1 MSSGR
6 IVLLLCLLACVIV
19 AASWALASC
28 QAKQAE
34 IADSRASIERA
45 QQQARTDIERAS
57 QEGRTERLQSFLAA
71 VLALTVV
78 AKQADAL
85 NQVLPGIA
93 GVILGAALML
103 AALQIR
109 RS

>member
-1 MSSGR
+1 M
-6 IVLLLCLLACVIV
+6 VLLLCLLACVIV

-34 IADSRASIERA
+34 IADSRASIERVRE
-45 QQQARTDIERAS
+45 QARADMAQAS

-85 NQVLPGIA
+85 NQILPSIV

-103 AALQIR
+103 AALNIK